1 MDRLGESALIVDQS
15 GTFRHMTAGRISKSN
30 MNFKVPAMEGVKE
43 YVKSEHGE
51 ESWRMKILHV
61 LHNHKVQAVVMSLLL
76 LVRFR
81 LLRSVKI
88 LFRGVLSSLEQFLM
102 PFATFIQD
110 VIILF
115 VETFL
120 VGHYPPCKIIE
131 RDCLACCPVTNADVG
146 GRLLA
151 ESSEPICASGFDTT
165 TTGYGSCDD
174 GKWHTVHVIEMF
186 LFGFTITIL
195 GTFFVE
201 VHLEMIALGP
211 CTFFRQ
217 VFYVLDYII
226 ILVSLVLE
234 LLFFFDH
241 EELGLSSISGLIIF
255 ARIWR
260 FVRIG
265 HGIIEVTSEVTHRK
279 YEDLL
284 DYAEHLETE
293 LRKNDIPLPQPPKSL
308 HRIESQNE

>member
-76 LVRFR
+76 L
-81 LLRSVKI
+81 
-88 LFRGVLSSLEQFLM
+88 
-102 PFATFIQD
+102 D